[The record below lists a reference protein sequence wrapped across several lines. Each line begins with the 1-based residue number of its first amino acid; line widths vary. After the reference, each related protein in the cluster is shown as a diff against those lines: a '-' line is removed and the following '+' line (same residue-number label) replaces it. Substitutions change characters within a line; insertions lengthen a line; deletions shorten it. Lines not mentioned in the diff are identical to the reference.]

1 MAKSFKKFR
10 EEWDD
15 DWNSDDD
22 DTRRKEKKMMSR
34 RDKRRIKAQEKNSRF
49 EENAEE

>member
-15 DWNSDDD
+15 DDDEM
-22 DTRRKEKKMMSR
+22 RSKEKKMMTR

-49 EENAEE
+49 DETIED